1 MFLKILRKYS
11 QIASQNALPVST
23 TDTRGKFAIGVN
35 DTGGKFA
42 SRCQRRRWQIATGIN
57 DTWGKFATGEN
68 NTGGK
73 QWEQYQTTDNL
84 KWTWRK
90 KFIYMLTLLPEG
102 V

>member
-1 MFLKILRKYS
+1 M
-11 QIASQNALPVST
+11 AN
-23 TDTRGKFAIGVN
+23 FATSSAGVV

-42 SRCQRRRWQIATGIN
+42 TGV
-57 DTWGKFATGEN
+57 N

-73 QWEQYQTTDNL
+73 QREQYQTTDNL

-90 KFIYMLTLLPEG
+90 KFIYMLTLLSKRNNENFSEFSKKLEMALI